1 MLSTRIFT
9 TEDNSYEVLYIKSA
23 TIINPR
29 SFRYLRSATGGP
41 QFTVLADIL
50 SISAAII
57 WLSMRC
63 LSISSA
69 FRNRELPATQDTL

>member
-1 MLSTRIFT
+1 MLSARIFT

-23 TIINPR
+23 TIINTR
-29 SFRYLRSATGGP
+29 SFRYLPSATGGP
-41 QFTVLADIL
+41 QFTALADIL

-57 WLSMRC
+57 WLSVRC

-69 FRNRELPATQDTL
+69 FGNRALPATQDTL